1 MAPNRK
7 TVVIVDDHPMFRVG
21 LKSIL
26 ARDASYEIVGET
38 GTAAEALRL
47 ARKRSP
53 DFMIVDISLPDKNGI
68 ELTREILRVRP
79 DCKVLIVSMHTK
91 IFYVTEA
98 LRIGALGYLVK
109 ESTSETLLKG
119 LDALS
124 EGRRFLDPSLSK
136 EIAENLE
143 NVSADTPPKMID
155 IAYKRLTKRE
165 QEIMRLVAEG
175 FTTKE
180 ISERLFISA
189 KTVDNHR
196 ANIMSKLG
204 IHRTV
209 ELIRYAAR
217 IGLIDLDV

>member
-1 MAPNRK
+1 MTSDRK
-7 TVVIVDDHPMFRVG
+7 TVVIVDDHPMFRIG

-26 ARDASYEIVGET
+26 ARDETYEVVGEA
-38 GTAAEALRL
+38 GTAVEALKL
-47 ARKRSP
+47 AKKQVP
-53 DFMIVDISLPDKNGI
+53 DYMIIDISLPDKNGI
-68 ELTREILRVRP
+68 ELTREVLRVLP

-98 LRIGALGYLVK
+98 LRMGALGYLVK

-119 LDALS
+119 LDAVS
-124 EGRRFLDPSLSK
+124 KGRRFVDPSLSK
-136 EIAENLE
+136 EIAEDLGEAGESNM
-143 NVSADTPPKMID
+143 VD

-180 ISERLFISA
+180 IAERLFISI

-196 ANIMSKLG
+196 ANIMNKLG

-217 IGLIDLDV
+217 IGLIDLDT

>member
-1 MAPNRK
+1 MTSDRK
-7 TVVIVDDHPMFRVG
+7 TVVIVDDHPMFRIG

-26 ARDASYEIVGET
+26 ARDETYEVVGEA
-38 GTAAEALRL
+38 GTAVEALKL
-47 ARKRSP
+47 AKKQVP
-53 DFMIVDISLPDKNGI
+53 DYMIIDISLPDKNGI
-68 ELTREILRVRP
+68 ELTREVLRLLP

-98 LRIGALGYLVK
+98 LRMGALGYLVK

-119 LDALS
+119 LDAVS
-124 EGRRFLDPSLSK
+124 KGRRFVDPSLSK
-136 EIAENLE
+136 EIAEDLGEAGESNM
-143 NVSADTPPKMID
+143 VD

-180 ISERLFISA
+180 IAERLFISI

-196 ANIMSKLG
+196 ANIMNKLG

-217 IGLIDLDV
+217 IGLIDLDT

>member
-1 MAPNRK
+1 MTSDRK
-7 TVVIVDDHPMFRVG
+7 TVVIVDDHPMFRIG

-26 ARDASYEIVGET
+26 ARDETYEVVGEA
-38 GTAAEALRL
+38 GTAVEALKL
-47 ARKRSP
+47 AKKQVP
-53 DFMIVDISLPDKNGI
+53 DYMIIDISLPDKNGI
-68 ELTREILRVRP
+68 ELTREVLRLLP

-98 LRIGALGYLVK
+98 LRMGALGYLVK

-119 LDALS
+119 LNAVS
-124 EGRRFLDPSLSK
+124 KGRRFVDPSLSK
-136 EIAENLE
+136 EIAEDLGEAGESNM
-143 NVSADTPPKMID
+143 VD

-180 ISERLFISA
+180 IAERLFISI

-196 ANIMSKLG
+196 ANIMNKLG

-217 IGLIDLDV
+217 IGLIDLDT

>member
-1 MAPNRK
+1 MGTGRK
-7 TVVIVDDHPMFRVG
+7 RVVIVDDHPMFRVG

-26 ARDASYEIVGET
+26 SRDESYEIAGEG
-38 GTAAEALRL
+38 GTAAEALKL
-47 ARKRSP
+47 ARSHAP

-68 ELTREILRVRP
+68 ELTREVLRILP
-79 DCKVLIVSMHTK
+79 ECKVLIVSMHTK

-98 LRIGALGYLVK
+98 LRIGAMGYLVK
-109 ESTSETLLKG
+109 ESTTETLLKG
-119 LDALS
+119 LEALS
-124 EGRRFLDPSLSK
+124 KGKRFLDPSLSK
-136 EIAENLE
+136 EIADDFGE
-143 NVSADTPPKMID
+143 ADTCRMVD
-155 IAYKRLTKRE
+155 NAYKRLTKRE
-165 QEIMRLVAEG
+165 QEVMRLVAEG

-180 ISERLFISA
+180 IAERLFISS

-196 ANIMSKLG
+196 AHIMNKLG

>member
-1 MAPNRK
+1 MTSDRK
-7 TVVIVDDHPMFRVG
+7 TVVIVDDHPMFRIG

-26 ARDASYEIVGET
+26 ARDDTYEVVGEA
-38 GTAAEALRL
+38 GTAVEALKL
-47 ARKRSP
+47 AKKQVP
-53 DFMIVDISLPDKNGI
+53 DYMIIDISLPDKNGI
-68 ELTREILRVRP
+68 ELTREVLRLLP

-98 LRIGALGYLVK
+98 LRMGALGYLVK

-119 LDALS
+119 LDAVS
-124 EGRRFLDPSLSK
+124 KGRRFVDPSLSK
-136 EIAENLE
+136 EIAEDLGEAGESNM
-143 NVSADTPPKMID
+143 VD

-180 ISERLFISA
+180 IAERLFISI

-196 ANIMSKLG
+196 ANIMNKLG

-217 IGLIDLDV
+217 IGLIDLDT

>member
-1 MAPNRK
+1 MNRK
-7 TVVIVDDHPMFRVG
+7 TVLIVDDHPMFRVG
-21 LKSIL
+21 LQSIL
-26 ARDASYEIVGET
+26 ARDERYEVVGEV
-38 GTAAEALRL
+38 GTAAEALKL
-47 ARKRSP
+47 AKKITP

-68 ELTREILRVRP
+68 ELTRELKRILP
-79 DCKVLIVSMHTK
+79 ECKILIVSMHTK

-98 LRIGALGYLVK
+98 FRMGTRGYLVK

-119 LDALS
+119 LEAVS
-124 EGRRFLDPSLSK
+124 KGRHFLDPSLSR
-136 EIAENLE
+136 EVTENLE
-143 NVSADTPPKMID
+143 KASSEASEMVD
-155 IAYKRLTKRE
+155 IGYKRLTKRE
-165 QEIMRLVAEG
+165 QEVMRLVAEG

-217 IGLIDLDV
+217 IGLVDLDV

>member
-1 MAPNRK
+1 MTSDK
-7 TVVIVDDHPMFRVG
+7 KMVVIVDDHPMFRIG

-26 ARDASYEIVGET
+26 ARDDTYEVVGEA
-38 GTAAEALRL
+38 GTAVEALKL
-47 ARKRSP
+47 AKKQVP
-53 DFMIVDISLPDKNGI
+53 DYMIIDISLPDKNGI
-68 ELTREILRVRP
+68 ELTREVLRLLP

-98 LRIGALGYLVK
+98 LRMGALGYLVK

-119 LDALS
+119 LNAVS
-124 EGRRFLDPSLSK
+124 KGRRFVDPSLSK
-136 EIAENLE
+136 EIAEDLGEAGESNM
-143 NVSADTPPKMID
+143 VD

-180 ISERLFISA
+180 IAERLFISI

-196 ANIMSKLG
+196 ANIMNKLG

-217 IGLIDLDV
+217 IGLIDLDT

>member
-1 MAPNRK
+1 MNRK
-7 TVVIVDDHPMFRVG
+7 TVLIVDDHPMFRVG
-21 LKSIL
+21 LRSIL
-26 ARDASYEIVGET
+26 ARDERYEVVGET
-38 GTAAEALRL
+38 GTAAEALKL
-47 ARKRSP
+47 AKKFIP

-68 ELTREILRVRP
+68 ELTRELKRVLP
-79 DCKVLIVSMHTK
+79 ECKILIVSMHTK

-98 LRIGALGYLVK
+98 FRMGAQGYLVK

-119 LDALS
+119 LEAVS
-124 EGRRFLDPSLSK
+124 KGRHFLDPSLSR
-136 EIAENLE
+136 EVTENLE
-143 NVSADTPPKMID
+143 TASSEASEMVD
-155 IAYKRLTKRE
+155 IGYKRLTKRE
-165 QEIMRLVAEG
+165 QEVMRLVAEG

-217 IGLIDLDV
+217 IGLIDWSH

>member
-1 MAPNRK
+1 M
-7 TVVIVDDHPMFRVG
+7 IVDDHPMFRVG
-21 LKSIL
+21 LRSIL
-26 ARDASYEIVGET
+26 ARDERYEVVGET
-38 GTAAEALRL
+38 GTAAEALKL
-47 ARKRSP
+47 AKKIIP

-68 ELTREILRVRP
+68 ELTRELKRVLP
-79 DCKVLIVSMHTK
+79 ECKILIVSMHTK

-98 LRIGALGYLVK
+98 FRMGAQGYLVK

-119 LDALS
+119 LEAVS
-124 EGRRFLDPSLSK
+124 KGRHFLDPSLSR
-136 EIAENLE
+136 EVTENLE
-143 NVSADTPPKMID
+143 KASSEASEMVD
-155 IAYKRLTKRE
+155 IGYKRLTKRE

-217 IGLIDLDV
+217 IGLIDWSH

>member
-1 MAPNRK
+1 MTSDRK
-7 TVVIVDDHPMFRVG
+7 TVVIVDDHPMFRIG

-26 ARDASYEIVGET
+26 ARDETYEVVGEA
-38 GTAAEALRL
+38 GTAVEALKL
-47 ARKRSP
+47 AKKQVP
-53 DFMIVDISLPDKNGI
+53 DYMIIDISLPDKNGI
-68 ELTREILRVRP
+68 ELTREVLRLLP

-98 LRIGALGYLVK
+98 LRMGALGYLVK

-119 LDALS
+119 LDAVS
-124 EGRRFLDPSLSK
+124 KGRRFVDPSLSK
-136 EIAENLE
+136 EIAEDLGEAGESNM
-143 NVSADTPPKMID
+143 VD

-180 ISERLFISA
+180 IAERLFISI

-196 ANIMSKLG
+196 ANIMNKLG

-217 IGLIDLDV
+217 IGLIDLYT